1 MTIIE
6 RKKKQQP
13 KRLLEQGYELVDIP
27 SRTVRLKKEIAT
39 GKIIKKKPS
48 HNPKQATSGTRAGRA
63 VISRLEHEDFW
74 TTLEEQEEF
83 MLWEAD
89 ILSWYREHPVVMKW
103 GYYEYCFNGNPQYGE
118 DDIQVF
124 EKAGLTLDD
133 LKAIFEINEELR
145 YGISIKIDNLVDW
158 KIMNWSTDIGDDVA
172 LYTFKNIQ
180 LQLRNLD
187 LFFWLSGGRFPK
199 GSHRMVVR
207 VSRPNMHM
215 YYDDPRHQ
223 CSMDAY
229 MTAGEIIS
237 KWDNWSDMF
246 FLEPKK
252 PAHKHYQPK
261 EKFFYLR
268 SL

>member
-1 MTIIE
+1 
-6 RKKKQQP
+6 
-13 KRLLEQGYELVDIP
+13 
-27 SRTVRLKKEIAT
+27 
-39 GKIIKKKPS
+39 
-48 HNPKQATSGTRAGRA
+48 
-63 VISRLEHEDFW
+63 
-74 TTLEEQEEF
+74 
-83 MLWEAD
+83 
-89 ILSWYREHPVVMKW
+89 
-103 GYYEYCFNGNPQYGE
+103 
-118 DDIQVF
+118 
-124 EKAGLTLDD
+124 
-133 LKAIFEINEELR
+133 
-145 YGISIKIDNLVDW
+145 
-158 KIMNWSTDIGDDVA
+158 
-172 LYTFKNIQ
+172 
-180 LQLRNLD
+180 
-187 LFFWLSGGRFPK
+187 
-199 GSHRMVVR
+199 MVVR